1 MKIKTDFVT
10 NSSSTSYI
18 ITNTSD
24 KAKSLIDFVKENPE
38 IVTEYVEMYDW
49 KDSSRFTYENLILSA
64 AANNVWWTPGEAKS
78 IAFGDEDG
86 TMIGEVFDYMLRDG
100 GSSKSFRW
108 RFEEYLR

>member
-18 ITNTSD
+18 ITNTSH
-24 KAKSLIDFVKENPE
+24 KSKSLIDFVKENPQ
-38 IVTEYVEMYDW
+38 IIMDYIDAYNWNDPS
-49 KDSSRFTYENLILSA
+49 KFTYENMLISA
-64 AANNVWWTPGEAKS
+64 AANNVWWTPGEDKS

-100 GSSKSFRW
+100 GSSKSFIW
-108 RFEEYLR
+108 KFEESLR